1 MVVLIVSIVVVWE
14 GFVTLAT
21 TFSEGRWWQAIDAH
35 DRGPYAPVRL
45 KDKGYELIDDRPCDI
60 AC

>member
-21 TFSEGRWWQAIDAH
+21 TFSEEG
-35 DRGPYAPVRL
+35 GGKRL
-45 KDKGYELIDDRPCDI
+45 MRMIGALTPL
-60 AC
+60 

>member
-14 GFVTLAT
+14 DFVTLAT

-35 DRGPYAPVRL
+35 DRDPYSVGL

-60 AC
+60 AS